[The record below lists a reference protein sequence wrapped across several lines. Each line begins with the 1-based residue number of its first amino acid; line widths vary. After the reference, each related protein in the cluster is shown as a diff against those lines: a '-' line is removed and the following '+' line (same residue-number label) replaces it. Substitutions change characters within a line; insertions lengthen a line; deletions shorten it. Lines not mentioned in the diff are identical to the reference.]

1 MLNLLT
7 DRLTF
12 LLKLFLRIG
21 MFIKTRSP
29 SWWRSLFSSPLCW
42 PMNKYC
48 SGNLFVGHSWNA
60 LRTISSA
67 QVCRCSSFR
76 TGYGANS
83 FISGWWQENVP
94 SGKKFTRLCILFLLA
109 QLVFWHDEQVYFLSG
124 LLNKV
129 LLVVPT
135 PQRNSH
141 CCLRKGK
148 FSTQVPKETVGFLC
162 EQRNE
167 PKSLVNSLV
176 LRWRPVLSRFY
187 LCIQRSN
194 ENTRKYVT
202 TVIISW

>member
-1 MLNLLT
+1 MLGGRRVGGYFSYSSGTMRQRLVLWKAEFLLSISNLNMLNLLT

-29 SWWRSLFSSPLCW
+29 SWWRSLFLSPLCW
-42 PMNKYC
+42 PMYKYC
-48 SGNLFVGHSWNA
+48 KGNLFVCHSWNA

-67 QVCRCSSFR
+67 PVCRGSFFR

-94 SGKKFTRLCILFLLA
+94 SGKKFTLLCFCLHSCCL
-109 QLVFWHDEQVYFLSG
+109 FWHEEPVCFLSG
-124 LLNKV
+124 LLDKV

-141 CCLRKGK
+141 CGWRNGK
-148 FSTQVPKETVGFLC
+148 PSA
-162 EQRNE
+162 R
-167 PKSLVNSLV
+167 SLKKL
-176 LRWRPVLSRFY
+176 
-187 LCIQRSN
+187 
-194 ENTRKYVT
+194 
-202 TVIISW
+202 